1 MSNFSEKVAAVFV
14 KAKRLNEAIWD
25 GDDAGKLSIDR
36 LKAIISDMYA
46 VEITIIE
53 VDFEGKHVRGM
64 IEIYNGGR
72 TAKVYIR
79 AKQHDLWK
87 RFVTVKE
94 LCHVVIDKKEDWSP
108 HGSDTLEK
116 LIVGDVLD
124 LADHNGFASERLA
137 EVIAHELVYPH
148 EHRRPDL
155 AKIAAGDCNLNDLA
169 LKYGVPIEIAARVL
183 SQSYLTMCDTFW
195 RAVTINERH
204 AGPAA
209 E

>member
-1 MSNFSEKVAAVFV
+1 MSNFNEKVAAVFV

-25 GDDAGKLSIDR
+25 GDDAGQLSIDR
-36 LKAIISDMYA
+36 LRAIISDMYA
-46 VEITIIE
+46 VDITITE
-53 VDFEGKHVRGM
+53 VDFEGQHVRGM
-64 IEIYNGGR
+64 IEVYNGGR

-79 AKQHDLWK
+79 QKQHDLWK
-87 RFVTVKE
+87 RFVAVKE

-116 LIVGDVLD
+116 LMVGDVLD

-148 EHRRPDL
+148 EHRRQDL
-155 AKIAAGDCNLNDLA
+155 AKVVAGDCKLNDLA
-169 LKYGVPIEIAARVL
+169 LKYGIPVEIVARVL

-195 RAVTINERH
+195 RAVTISERH
-204 AGPAA
+204 AAPSA